1 MTGLGWGA
9 ISPKLLELEK
19 HSLAFFFTVLF
30 HSFLLLYLRLLREN
44 LPGHHLGVLSFSFVS
59 AVEQK
64 LVLPTSYSSHP
75 KNEKIRKR
83 ANGHTKNTQSSSA
96 KIRFSF
102 SFFYFFTFADS
113 QQRKYSPH
121 QKVDK
126 FLLSSPPPFRVSTGV
141 NTSGNPQRISLSLLF
156 LLFSLVNYFRKNN
169 VKKGGRGL
177 SEWIADVITNVESR
191 RTRFFGFGFS
201 PFVRKCMAVRLFETS
216 TNPTHTQTD
225 THTVIIAIS

>member
-1 MTGLGWGA
+1 MCC
-9 ISPKLLELEK
+9 
-19 HSLAFFFTVLF
+19 HF
-30 HSFLLLYLRLLREN
+30 HLFLLLNKSSSSRL
-44 LPGHHLGVLSFSFVS
+44 HI
-59 AVEQK
+59 
-64 LVLPTSYSSHP
+64 HP
-75 KNEKIRKR
+75 IPKIRKR

>member
-75 KNEKIRKR
+75 KNKKTRKWTHEKYPKFIR
-83 ANGHTKNTQSSSA
+83 Q
-96 KIRFSF
+96 
-102 SFFYFFTFADS
+102 D
-113 QQRKYSPH
+113 
-121 QKVDK
+121 
-126 FLLSSPPPFRVSTGV
+126 
-141 NTSGNPQRISLSLLF
+141 
-156 LLFSLVNYFRKNN
+156 
-169 VKKGGRGL
+169 
-177 SEWIADVITNVESR
+177 
-191 RTRFFGFGFS
+191 
-201 PFVRKCMAVRLFETS
+201 
-216 TNPTHTQTD
+216 
-225 THTVIIAIS
+225 